1 MKRRS
6 ILIITIYFSLLV
18 PSIAQ
23 ITLEFPFTRMVF
35 QRDLEN
41 KGKILISGHTIP
53 KVDSITAQLVSISP
67 ETEELQPE
75 IACIPLRNKNKLLF
89 SSFIEAPSGW
99 YNLIIRSYR
108 NNRLV
113 NTYQLEKIGIGDV
126 FLIAGQSNAQG
137 NGFRNP
143 PSSTDKYERVS
154 TIVGYSTTL
163 EKLTNFNFQKLV
175 APLNLFPT
183 GNTSWCYG
191 LLGDLL
197 VQRNNV
203 PILFLNA
210 AMGSTSSTDWALSVE
225 NSAVHTTS
233 RPDFPYHLLAKT
245 LQFYA
250 NITGLRAI
258 LWHQGEYDTLFP
270 PIDSYFTNV
279 SKVIAATRKQVGFQ
293 LPWVVS
299 EVSYILEKTSPS
311 VIADQK
317 KLVKEIEQVY
327 SGPATDGFINARS
340 DGIHFSNEPGYNG
353 LTLLAQAW
361 EKALSPSFFRQAEPL
376 LPNFE
381 IPTYLNENDENTSP
395 IDFIP
400 ASFNGSF
407 ESFLFIQ
414 SMNGNHFVSP
424 KISNKLYIQ
433 K

>member
-1 MKRRS
+1 MKNI
-6 ILIITIYFSLLV
+6 ILTISIYFSLFI
-18 PSIAQ
+18 PSFAQ

-35 QRDLEN
+35 QRNLEN
-41 KGKILISGHTIP
+41 KGEIFISGYTIP
-53 KVDSITAQLVSISP
+53 KVDSVTVQLVPIVSEGE
-67 ETEELQPE
+67 ETQGEKKCN
-75 IACIPLRNKNKLLF
+75 ILRNKNNLF
-89 SSFIEAPSGW
+89 FSIIIKSSSGW
-99 YNLIIRSYR
+99 YNLIVRNYR
-108 NNRLV
+108 NNKIV
-113 NTYQLEKIGIGDV
+113 NTHQLDKVGIGDV
-126 FLIAGQSNAQG
+126 FLVAGQSNAQG
-137 NGFRNP
+137 NGERNP
-143 PSSTDKYERVS
+143 PSSIDKYQRVS
-154 TIVGYSTTL
+154 TLFGNSTTL
-163 EKLTNFNFQKLV
+163 DILSNFNFE
-175 APLNLFPT
+175 PLLSFSPVFPT
-183 GNTSWCYG
+183 GHTSWCYG
-191 LLGDLL
+191 LLGDML

-210 AMGSTSSTDWALSVE
+210 SWGGTSSTDWAMSVE
-225 NSAVHTTS
+225 NTSKHTIN
-233 RPDFPYHLLAKT
+233 RPDFPYNLLAKT
-245 LQFYA
+245 LQFYG
-250 NITGLRAI
+250 NITGFRAI
-258 LWHQGEYDTLFP
+258 LWHQGEFDTLFP
-270 PIDSYFTNV
+270 PTDSYFNNI
-279 SKVIAATRKQVGFQ
+279 SKVISATRKQVGFQ

-311 VIADQK
+311 VISDQK
-317 KLVKEIEQVY
+317 RLAKEVEQVY

-424 KISNKLYIQ
+424 KISHDLYLQ